1 MSIKSAVK
9 IAVLCCSLLLFF
21 VSGSFA
27 ALGSKSPLATPPQAA
42 KADCADAAIVLA
54 IYKNLQTDTDLKDQ
68 IGHINVSVKN
78 GKVKLNG
85 FAAGPG
91 AVAKAGVLAQKA
103 SSCVKGA
110 VLNKL
115 KNRKPVSCPDG
126 QKDCDGTCIDKDAD
140 CNLPPKL
147 GD

>member
-27 ALGSKSPLATPPQAA
+27 ALGSKSPVTTPAQAA

-54 IYKNLQTDTDLKDQ
+54 IYKNLQTDANLKDQ
-68 IGHINVSVKN
+68 IGHINVSVKS
-78 GKVKLNG
+78 GRVKLNG
-85 FAAGPG
+85 FALGNG
-91 AVAKAGVLAQKA
+91 AIAKAGELAKKA

-110 VLNKL
+110 VVNRL
-115 KNRKPVSCPDG
+115 KNRKSISCPDG